1 MALAEVISLV
11 KIGGAIVGSSVATLL
26 LAKWF
31 GKKKEEIDIALNY
44 QEYYGKLI
52 EDINKANKARI
63 EEIERKFGD
72 KIEKLIKQVN
82 TLANSKEMY
91 EEEKQKFV
99 QESYEKDLK
108 IEGLEKQLEA
118 RL

>member
-1 MALAEVISLV
+1 MALAEVISII

-52 EDINKANKARI
+52 EDMKKSHKSHID
-63 EEIERKFGD
+63 ELERKFGK
-72 KIEKLIKQVN
+72 KIDELISQVN
-82 TLANSKEMY
+82 TLVKSKEMY
-91 EEEKQKFV
+91 EKEKQKFV
-99 QESYEKDLK
+99 QEAYEKDLK
-108 IEGLEKQLEA
+108 IEGLEKQLES

>member
-11 KIGGAIVGSSVATLL
+11 KIGGAIVGSSVVTLL

-52 EDINKANKARI
+52 EDMKAQHKSHI
-63 EEIERKFGD
+63 D
-72 KIEKLIKQVN
+72 KIEKRLKTLGEQVSE
-82 TLANSKEMY
+82 LVKSKDMY
-91 EEEKQKFV
+91 EAEKQKFV
-99 QESYEKDLK
+99 MQAYEDGET
-108 IEGLEKQLEA
+108 IDRLEKQVKYLENGQI
-118 RL
+118 